1 MAKSERNAFLTG
13 ARVSNGETRES
24 SLINETKPVI
34 WVRKTSLPYRHIPQ
48 IFDLALGREIG

>member
-13 ARVSNGETRES
+13 ARVSNGGTRES

-48 IFDLALGREIG
+48 FLI